1 MSSIYQNEI
10 DIFRRAFAPS
20 RHQKIVIY
28 GIGQRTSMLL
38 PGITDFQ
45 VIGLLDRDPSNVGQE
60 LSGIPVISLETAAR
74 KADLIIICADPS
86 NYETIY
92 RRIRQVHVPVYFA
105 NGEKAHLTTVDTDF
119 QKDSYWNRNAGE
131 LRNAIDRHEV
141 ITFDIFDTLVTRCV
155 LLPQDVFRLVDR
167 RMFGTHGNPGTF
179 DFYRER
185 IRAAG
190 KQDGLYFSL
199 EEIYDKIQEDLG
211 LSDETR
217 AQLMAAELQVE
228 AEAIVPRKA
237 IVDAL
242 RYAIRQGK
250 EVWLISDMYLTKS
263 MITALLAKAGIDDV
277 PPERILISCEEQAD
291 KKSGALFKRFL
302 EKYIPSR
309 SASAVLHVG
318 DNPVGD
324 DAMPRKYGCDTYP
337 IRNARDQLDH
347 SAMRGATDAA
357 VGLQESTMA
366 GLVMSHLLNDPF
378 GLHSGKGQPYIT
390 TCRDFGYLVFG
401 PLMTKFLGW
410 LLTRAR
416 ANGTKRLLFCARDG
430 WFLSR
435 DLAYLLEHLGVN
447 AGANAPEIK
456 YLPASRRLIFATN
469 VNSDADLLEFAQI
482 PYRGTFQSYMHS
494 RFNVTVDAR
503 TEGRNERDFDSS
515 GLSDEELVAALAP
528 YQTEIREEL
537 RRERENYDQYLMQ
550 EGFIETVVPDAKECS
565 SAERNHLDPIEA
577 REHLT
582 WNTNDALV
590 DLGFNGTNQYKYQA
604 HTGRRMKGYYF
615 LYNYEPANR
624 YAAFCDAEACFNDPR
639 QSNGRDSLVGRRSM
653 FLESFL
659 TAPYGMIRYIDE
671 TGRFVTE
678 PGKKNQE
685 NFALKEEINAGIQTF
700 MRDYIELLH
709 ADAFPD
715 NLTAGTSNPNS
726 PSGTFPEIIYSEF
739 FSGKCKVAPEVLE
752 AFYFDNDI
760 VGTGEIRCEVP
771 TI

>member
-199 EEIYDKIQEDLG
+199 EEIYNKIQEDLG

-228 AEAIVPRKA
+228 AEVIVPRKA

-250 EVWLISDMYLTKS
+250 EVWLISDMYLTKP

-302 EKYIPSR
+302 ERNIYRLAVRRRCFTLAIIPWVMMQCRGNMAVIRIQSEMPETSWITLRCVARRMLLWVCR
-309 SASAVLHVG
+309 S
-318 DNPVGD
+318 
-324 DAMPRKYGCDTYP
+324 
-337 IRNARDQLDH
+337 
-347 SAMRGATDAA
+347 
-357 VGLQESTMA
+357 
-366 GLVMSHLLNDPF
+366 
-378 GLHSGKGQPYIT
+378 QPW
-390 TCRDFGYLVFG
+390 R
-401 PLMTKFLGW
+401 GW
-410 LLTRAR
+410 L
-416 ANGTKRLLFCARDG
+416 C
-430 WFLSR
+430 
-435 DLAYLLEHLGVN
+435 H
-447 AGANAPEIK
+447 
-456 YLPASRRLIFATN
+456 IF
-469 VNSDADLLEFAQI
+469 
-482 PYRGTFQSYMHS
+482 
-494 RFNVTVDAR
+494 
-503 TEGRNERDFDSS
+503 
-515 GLSDEELVAALAP
+515 
-528 YQTEIREEL
+528 
-537 RRERENYDQYLMQ
+537 
-550 EGFIETVVPDAKECS
+550 
-565 SAERNHLDPIEA
+565 
-577 REHLT
+577 
-582 WNTNDALV
+582 
-590 DLGFNGTNQYKYQA
+590 
-604 HTGRRMKGYYF
+604 
-615 LYNYEPANR
+615 
-624 YAAFCDAEACFNDPR
+624 
-639 QSNGRDSLVGRRSM
+639 
-653 FLESFL
+653 
-659 TAPYGMIRYIDE
+659 
-671 TGRFVTE
+671 
-678 PGKKNQE
+678 
-685 NFALKEEINAGIQTF
+685 
-700 MRDYIELLH
+700 
-709 ADAFPD
+709 
-715 NLTAGTSNPNS
+715 
-726 PSGTFPEIIYSEF
+726 
-739 FSGKCKVAPEVLE
+739 
-752 AFYFDNDI
+752 
-760 VGTGEIRCEVP
+760 
-771 TI
+771 